1 MLERSGDFEM
11 IRFLALLVALEI
23 ALTGCASRTETAPA
37 EGETQEIVQSETVP
51 EDSESTDTPE
61 ETERTDPVEEK
72 EEAML
77 KIQIGDTVL
86 TASFADNPSAEAL
99 QDLLAEGP
107 VTITV
112 QNYGGFEKVGTLP
125 QSLPRN
131 DEQMTAQPGD
141 IMLYQGNSIVLFHGT
156 NTWSYTRLGTIEET
170 GDVEFSEVL
179 GGTDTS
185 MTLSLTS

>member
-1 MLERSGDFEM
+1 MFERNGDFGM

-179 GGTDTS
+179 GGADTS

>member
-1 MLERSGDFEM
+1 MFERNGDFGM

-131 DEQMTAQPGD
+131 DEQITAQPGD

>member
-1 MLERSGDFEM
+1 MLERSGDFGM